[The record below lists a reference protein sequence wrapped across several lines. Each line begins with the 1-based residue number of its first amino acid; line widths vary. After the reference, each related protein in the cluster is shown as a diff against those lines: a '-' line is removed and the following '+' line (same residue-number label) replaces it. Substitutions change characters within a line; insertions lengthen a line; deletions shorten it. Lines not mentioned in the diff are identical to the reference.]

1 VRVSLITLLLA
12 SLISAASPGAPL
24 HNDDSVAW
32 GEPSSGLRLGIGLG
46 PVSPEPQLRLVFE
59 NMGKIEIPVLLG
71 AMTGK
76 GAVYNLTFRIKSS
89 GGQESDL
96 FNFNGPPGIAGNA
109 QPIIAHIAKGQKY
122 EILLSLKKFVALENG
137 KNRTLPELLAAHYS
151 VRAMLDTSGDPRQV
165 RPLALWMGELASG
178 DFKK

>member
-1 VRVSLITLLLA
+1 VRVSLIALFLA
-12 SLISAASPGAPL
+12 SLLSAAAP
-24 HNDDSVAW
+24 HTDDSVAW

-46 PVSPEPQLRLVFE
+46 PASPEPQLRLVFE
-59 NMGKIEIPVLLG
+59 NMAKFEIPVLLG

-76 GAVYNLTFRIKSS
+76 GAVYNLTFRVKSP

-96 FNFNGPPGIAGNA
+96 FNFNGPPGIAGSA
-109 QPIIAHIAKGQKY
+109 EPIIAHIARGQRY
-122 EILLSLKKFVALENG
+122 EILLALKKFVALENG

-165 RPLALWMGELASG
+165 RPLALWMGEVASG

>member
-1 VRVSLITLLLA
+1 MRVSVIALVLA
-12 SLISAASPGAPL
+12 SFVGAAPPHA
-24 HNDDSVAW
+24 DDSVAW
-32 GEPSSGLRLGIGLG
+32 GEPVSGLRLGIGFG
-46 PVSPEPQLRLVFE
+46 PVSAEPQLRLVFE
-59 NMGKIEIPVLLG
+59 NVGKIEIPVLLG

-76 GAVYNLTFRIKSS
+76 GAVYNLTFRVKSPA
-89 GGQESDL
+89 GQESDL
-96 FNFNGPPGIAGNA
+96 FNFNGPPGIAGSA
-109 QPIIAHIAKGQKY
+109 DPIIAHIAKGQKY